1 MFGLQLSA
9 LSFQPLLAHRSLL
22 IANRYMITPMSPLYD
37 QIQETVKFV
46 RDRTD
51 FIPSTG
57 IVLGSGLGPMAD
69 EIESVASF
77 PYADLPNFPRSTAP
91 GHEGRLI
98 LGRLE
103 GQNVLAYKGRT
114 HCYEG
119 YTPAQ
124 AAFPQRVG
132 FFLGAKTFF
141 VTSAAGGLHPG
152 WNAGE
157 LMLHSDYIN
166 YAGLSPLTGPNDE
179 RLGPRFPVTFG
190 AYDLELRQL
199 AQKVARSQDFTLREG
214 VYAWWP
220 GPQFASRAELK
231 VLRTIGADAI
241 GMSTVPEV
249 IALRHLGARVLG
261 LSSITDMAVPE
272 RDHHAT
278 EQEVLEVAARG
289 GAQFRRF
296 VRGIVQAMS

>member
-1 MFGLQLSA
+1 MSA
-9 LSFQPLLAHRSLL
+9 T
-22 IANRYMITPMSPLYD
+22 YE
-37 QIQETVKFV
+37 QIQETVKFIQS
-46 RDRTD
+46 RTD
-51 FIPSTG
+51 LVPQVG
-57 IVLGSGLGPMAD
+57 IVLGSGLGPLAE
-69 EIESVASF
+69 EIEAVASF
-77 PYADLPNFPRSTAP
+77 PYADLPHFPRSTAP

-103 GQNVLAYKGRT
+103 GQKVLAYKGRV

-124 AAFPQRVG
+124 AAFPVRMGV
-132 FFLGAKTFF
+132 FLGARTFLIS
-141 VTSAAGGLHPG
+141 SAAGGLNPN

-179 RLGPRFPVTFG
+179 RLGPRFPVTFD
-190 AYDLELRQL
+190 AYDLELRRL
-199 AQKVARSQDFTLREG
+199 AHTVARSQDFILREG

-220 GPQFASRAELK
+220 GPQFASRAELR
-231 VLRTIGADAI
+231 VLRNIGADAI

-249 IALRHLGARVLG
+249 IALRHLGVRVLG
-261 LSSITDMAVPE
+261 LSSITDLAIPE

-289 GAQFRRF
+289 GVQFRKF
-296 VRGIVQAMS
+296 VRGILAALRS

>member
-1 MFGLQLSA
+1 M
-9 LSFQPLLAHRSLL
+9 
-22 IANRYMITPMSPLYD
+22 IAPMSPSYD
-37 QIQETVKFV
+37 QIQETV
-46 RDRTD
+46 RYIRERSD
-51 FIPSTG
+51 FAPGVG
-57 IVLGSGLGPMAD
+57 IVLGSGLGPLAD
-69 EIESVASF
+69 EIETVASF
-77 PYADLPNFPRSTAP
+77 PYAELPHFPRSTAP

-103 GQNVLAYKGRT
+103 GRNVLAYKGRV

-132 FFLGAKTFF
+132 VFLGAKTFF
-141 VTSAAGGLHPG
+141 ITSAAGGLNTG

-179 RLGPRFPVTFG
+179 RLGPRFPVTFD
-190 AYDLELRQL
+190 AYDPELRQL
-199 AQKVARSQDFTLREG
+199 AHKVARSQDFTLRDG

-272 RDHHAT
+272 RGHHAT
-278 EQEVLEVAARG
+278 EQEVLEVAARS

-296 VRGIVQAMS
+296 VRGILQAMSDER